1 MIDNTKLVEILESR
15 HACDPA
21 LEWLEQRNSDEMWE
35 HCERPDWLLWWAAR
49 HVPRKELVLVA
60 CQCARLALPYVDA
73 GEIRP
78 IKAIETAEAWTR
90 GEVELEEVKGAANAA
105 YYAANAAYYAA
116 RAAADDAHAAALAAA
131 LSVHAAYYAARAA
144 ADDAHA
150 AALAAANAA
159 ARTADA
165 ACAASRAASRAAY
178 AALAADDAHAAAYAA
193 NAAYYAADAACAA
206 SRAASRAAYVT
217 RTAAQSR
224 MCEIIRQQWP
234 TCPEPG
240 RKG

>member
-1 MIDNTKLVEILESR
+1 MADVSRSGGEGMIDNTKLVEILESR

-131 LSVHAAYYAARAA
+131 
-144 ADDAHA
+144 
-150 AALAAANAA
+150 NAA

-165 ACAASRAASRAAY
+165 AY
-178 AALAADDAHAAAYAA
+178 AAPAADP
-193 NAAYYAADAACAA
+193 
-206 SRAASRAAYVT
+206 AAYVT

>member
-1 MIDNTKLVEILESR
+1 MEEGMIDNTKLVEILESR

-105 YYAANAAYYAA
+105 YYAANAA
-116 RAAADDAHAAALAAA
+116 
-131 LSVHAAYYAARAA
+131 
-144 ADDAHA
+144 
-150 AALAAANAA
+150 
-159 ARTADA
+159 
-165 ACAASRAASRAAY
+165 CAASRAASRAAY
-178 AALAADDAHAAAYAA
+178 AANSAASAAEAAALAA
-193 NAAYYAADAACAA
+193 NAAYYAADAA

>member
-105 YYAANAAYYAA
+105 SRAASRAANAAYYA
-116 RAAADDAHAAALAAA
+116 
-131 LSVHAAYYAARAA
+131 
-144 ADDAHA
+144 
-150 AALAAANAA
+150 
-159 ARTADA
+159 ADA

-193 NAAYYAADAACAA
+193 EAAYAAYAAAEAAADAANSAA
-206 SRAASRAAYVT
+206 SAAEA
-217 RTAAQSR
+217 AAQSR
-224 MCEIIRQQWP
+224 MCEIIRRQWP
-234 TCPEPG
+234 TCPDPG
-240 RKG
+240 VKG

>member
-105 YYAANAAYYAA
+105 
-116 RAAADDAHAAALAAA
+116 
-131 LSVHAAYYAARAA
+131 
-144 ADDAHA
+144 
-150 AALAAANAA
+150 
-159 ARTADA
+159 
-165 ACAASRAASRAAY
+165 SRAASRAAY
-178 AALAADDAHAAAYAA
+178 AALAADDAPAAAYAA
-193 NAAYYAADAACAA
+193 EAAYA
-206 SRAASRAAYVT
+206 
-217 RTAAQSR
+217 AAQSR